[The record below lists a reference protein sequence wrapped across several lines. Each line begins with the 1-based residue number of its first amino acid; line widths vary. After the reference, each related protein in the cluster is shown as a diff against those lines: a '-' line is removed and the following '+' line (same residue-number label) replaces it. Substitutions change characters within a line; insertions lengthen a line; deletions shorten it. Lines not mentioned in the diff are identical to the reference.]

1 MDESLTVPTATSV
14 RTVPA
19 KLMIDNR
26 IVINN
31 HMTRTRGG
39 KISFTHLIG
48 WALIRTLDEFRSQN
62 VFYAEVDGKPSVVAP
77 AHVNLGI
84 AIDLPKPDGTRTLM
98 VPSIKRADTMS
109 FSEYLTAYEDL
120 VTRARGNKLTAA
132 DFQGTTVSL
141 TNPGGIGTV
150 HSVPR
155 LMKGQGCIIGA
166 GALEYPAE
174 FQGASEKTLNELAIG
189 KTITLTSTYDHRVI
203 QGAGSGEFLKKV
215 HELLIG
221 QRGFY
226 DDIFAALRIPYAPIR
241 WNPDIAVDLA
251 ERVDKQSR
259 VQELINSYRVRGH
272 LMADID
278 PLEYVQRSHPD
289 LEIESHGLTFW
300 DLDREFVTGGF
311 GGKRI
316 AKLRDIL
323 GVLRDSYCRTIGIE
337 YMHIQDPEQR
347 RWFQE
352 KVEVKYQKP
361 GHDEQL
367 RVLRKLNEAEAFET
381 FLQTK
386 FVGQKRFS
394 LEGGE
399 SLIPLLDEILQG
411 AANAGLEG
419 AAIGMAHRGRLNVLT
434 NIAGKTYG
442 QVFQEFEGT
451 QTPGNQRGSGDVK
464 YHLGTEGTFVA
475 EDGAELPVYLAAN
488 PSHLET
494 VDGVLE
500 GIVRAKQDRKP
511 IGTFTWLPILVHGDA
526 AFAGQGVVVETLQM
540 SQLRGYRT
548 GGTIHVVVNNQVGF
562 TTTPN
567 DGRTSVYSTD
577 VAKTIQAPV
586 FHVNGD
592 DPEAV
597 IHVAQ
602 LAFEYRERFH
612 RDVVIDLVCYR
623 RRGHNEGDD
632 PSMTQPLMTDLIQA
646 KRSVRK
652 LYTESLVGRG
662 DITEQEY
669 DEAKADFQNRLEIA
683 FAETHAAET
692 GALPIAPELPPIEDQ
707 GRFFVY
713 DSLLSEYAALGFEYG
728 YSVERPDALV
738 LWEAQFGDFVN
749 GAQTVIDEFI
759 SAAEQKWGQ
768 QSSVTLLLPHG
779 YEGQGPD
786 HSSAR
791 IERFLQLC
799 AQDNM
804 VVARPST
811 PASHFHLL
819 RRQAYA
825 RPRKPLIV
833 FTPKAMLRL
842 RGATSP
848 VEAFTKGRF
857 EPVIDDDRGLD
868 RNAVKRV
875 LVHSGKVHW
884 DLRAELEKN
893 PNPEIALVRL
903 EQLYPTPIDELKA
916 ITDSYPNAEL
926 VWVQEEPEN
935 QGAWPFLALAFAD
948 VPGDRTFRPVARSA
962 SASPATGSSK
972 APSRPQLRCG
982 HPADVER
989 GQRRGVE
996 VHIDGGAVGIRHR
1009 RATGRVDA
1017 QPPCPRGESERIGN
1031 LQHEVDRRAVSA
1043 RAQRRRHIE
1052 DAEPTLV
1059 VRRGGDRALV
1069 AHEPADRVVQRPQG
1083 RRRLHDEVVLQSEAP
1098 QRAQRIGR
1106 HRAEVIDAQFEAELV
1121 ADLHEPVGHHAAD
1134 AAVLVEVADAAHVH
1148 SAVVADG
1155 EPRITGPPRIE
1166 RGHLPCALRPRHP
1179 VHGLERRLQRL
1190 PVDVLHAPGGRR
1202 PGPPCTTGVDADV
1215 GDGHGSA
1222 EPVARVD
1229 RRLGRGEPGD
1239 RHARVGRRP
1248 QLALQQV
1255 PRDAA
1260 AAMCGGDRDRADR
1273 PHRDLSPRHRE
1284 RCHPRVGRR
1293 DRPARAVEHADV
1305 AAIGD
1310 HHALRGDDLCGRF
1323 LVEEAAGVRPQ
1334 EPSVSASDAVSIR
1347 R

>member
-1 MDESLTVPTATSV
+1 VSNQVTGVGGDGGFGANSWLVDELYVQFKQDRNSVDKEWWPILENYTPDSSAQTASAQSAPAQAISPVTAPIPVIGAQPVARTTAKPAKQAPIPAQAPKPEAKEGAAPADEEKVTPLRGMPKTLAANMDQSLSVPTATSV
-14 RTVPA
+14 RTIPA

-31 HMTRTRGG
+31 HMSRTRGG
-39 KISFTHLIG
+39 KVSFTHLIG
-48 WALIRTLDEFRSQN
+48 WALIRTLKEFPSQN

-84 AIDLPKPDGTRTLM
+84 AVDIPKPDGTRALL

-109 FSEYLTAYEDL
+109 FSEYLIAYEDL
-120 VTRARGNKLTAA
+120 ISRARANKLTAA
-132 DFQGTTVSL
+132 DFAGTTVSL

-166 GALEYPAE
+166 GALDYPAE
-174 FQGASEKTLNELAIG
+174 FQGSSAKTLTELGIG

-221 QRGFY
+221 ERDFY
-226 DDIFAALRIPYAPIR
+226 DDIFAALRIPYQPIR
-241 WNPDIAVDLA
+241 WNADIAVDLA
-251 ERVDKQSR
+251 ERVDKQAR

-311 GGKRI
+311 GGKRVM
-316 AKLRDIL
+316 KLRDIL
-323 GVLRDSYCRTIGIE
+323 GVLRDSYCRTLGIE
-337 YMHIQDPEQR
+337 YMHIQDPVQR

-352 KVEVKYQKP
+352 KVEVKYVKP

-367 RVLRKLNEAEAFET
+367 RVLSKLNEAEAFET

-411 AANAGLEG
+411 AANAGLDG

-442 QVFQEFEGT
+442 QVFREFEGSL
-451 QTPGNQRGSGDVK
+451 TPGNQRGSGDVK
-464 YHLGTEGTFVA
+464 YHLGTEGTFIA
-475 EDGAELPVYLAAN
+475 EDGAQLPVHLAAN

-511 IGTFTWLPILVHGDA
+511 IGTFAWLPILVHGDA

-548 GGTIHVVVNNQVGF
+548 GGTVHVVVNNQVGF
-562 TTTPN
+562 TTLPT
-567 DGRTSVYSTD
+567 DSRTSVYSTD
-577 VAKTIQAPV
+577 VAKTIQAPI

-592 DPEAV
+592 DPESV
-597 IHVAQ
+597 IHVAR

-612 RDVVIDLVCYR
+612 SDVVIDLVCYR

-652 LYTESLVGRG
+652 LYTEALVGRG
-662 DITEQEY
+662 DITEEEY
-669 DEAKADFQNRLEIA
+669 EQAKDDFQRRLEVA

-692 GALPIAPELPPIEDQ
+692 GATPIAPELTPVDDQIGSPDVTGVPLEVIHLIGDAHANKPDGFTVHSKLQQQLDKRVTMSREGGIDWGFGELLAFGSLLVEGTPVRLAGQDSRRGTFVQRHAVLHDRSNGQEWLPLTNLSDSQ

-728 YSVERPDALV
+728 YSVENTEALV

-749 GAQTVIDEFI
+749 GAQSVIDEYV

-768 QSSVTLLLPHG
+768 QSGVVMLLPHG

-791 IERFLQLC
+791 MERFLQLC
-799 AQDNM
+799 AQENM
-804 VVARPST
+804 IVARPST
-811 PASHFHLL
+811 PASYFHLL

-842 RGATSP
+842 RGATSN
-848 VEAFTKGRF
+848 VEDFTQGRF

-868 RNAVKRV
+868 RAAVKRV
-875 LVHSGKVHW
+875 LVHAGKIHW
-884 DLRAELEKN
+884 DLRSELEKN

-903 EQLYPTPIDELKA
+903 EQFYPTPIDALKA

-926 VWVQEEPEN
+926 VWVQDEPEN

-948 VPGDRTFRPVARSA
+948 VPGDRQFRAVSRPAA
-962 SASPATGSSK
+962 ASPATGSSK
-972 APSRPQLRCG
+972 VHATEQ
-982 HPADVER
+982 VELLK
-989 GQRRGVE
+989 
-996 VHIDGGAVGIRHR
+996 
-1009 RATGRVDA
+1009 T
-1017 QPPCPRGESERIGN
+1017 
-1031 LQHEVDRRAVSA
+1031 
-1043 RAQRRRHIE
+1043 
-1052 DAEPTLV
+1052 
-1059 VRRGGDRALV
+1059 ALTM
-1069 AHEPADRVVQRPQG
+1069 
-1083 RRRLHDEVVLQSEAP
+1083 S
-1098 QRAQRIGR
+1098 
-1106 HRAEVIDAQFEAELV
+1106 
-1121 ADLHEPVGHHAAD
+1121 
-1134 AAVLVEVADAAHVH
+1134 
-1148 SAVVADG
+1148 
-1155 EPRITGPPRIE
+1155 
-1166 RGHLPCALRPRHP
+1166 
-1179 VHGLERRLQRL
+1179 
-1190 PVDVLHAPGGRR
+1190 
-1202 PGPPCTTGVDADV
+1202 
-1215 GDGHGSA
+1215 
-1222 EPVARVD
+1222 
-1229 RRLGRGEPGD
+1229 
-1239 RHARVGRRP
+1239 
-1248 QLALQQV
+1248 
-1255 PRDAA
+1255 
-1260 AAMCGGDRDRADR
+1260 
-1273 PHRDLSPRHRE
+1273 
-1284 RCHPRVGRR
+1284 
-1293 DRPARAVEHADV
+1293 
-1305 AAIGD
+1305 
-1310 HHALRGDDLCGRF
+1310 
-1323 LVEEAAGVRPQ
+1323 
-1334 EPSVSASDAVSIR
+1334 
-1347 R
+1347 